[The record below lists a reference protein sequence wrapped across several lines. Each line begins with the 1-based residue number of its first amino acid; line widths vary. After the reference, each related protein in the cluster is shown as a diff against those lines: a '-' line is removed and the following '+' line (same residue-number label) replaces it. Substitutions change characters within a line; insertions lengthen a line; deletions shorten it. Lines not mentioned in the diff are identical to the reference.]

1 MALGGRAAEAVVFR
15 RISTGVLQNDNS
27 SFTCNFIYIY
37 ICVCDLLLGAEDDLR
52 RVTEMA
58 RRQVSLYSCF

>member
-15 RISTGVLQNDNS
+15 CITTGKLVVMATMTVLIHH
-27 SFTCNFIYIY
+27 TT
-37 ICVCDLLLGAEDDLR
+37 GAEDDLR

-58 RRQVSLYSCF
+58 RRQVDAFIIISN